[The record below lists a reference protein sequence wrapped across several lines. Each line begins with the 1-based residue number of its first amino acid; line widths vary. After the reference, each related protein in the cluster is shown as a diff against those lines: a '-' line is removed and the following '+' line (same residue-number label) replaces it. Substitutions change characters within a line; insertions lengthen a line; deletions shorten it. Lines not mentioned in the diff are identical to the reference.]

1 MRKLLKYH
9 VQTFVPQIHFT
20 VVLHCVPTKVFC
32 HISSAVASSEWWQSG
47 CLSSGEGLQV
57 SIRFPLFL
65 CAPCGIDIIVNVCI
79 IGY

>member
-1 MRKLLKYH
+1 MCLRNCIYSGLD
-9 VQTFVPQIHFT
+9 
-20 VVLHCVPTKVFC
+20 VVCLTEVFC
-32 HISSAVASSEWWQSG
+32 HISSAVASSEWWQSS